1 MRSKKSKSGF
11 TLIEILV
18 VFGLLSVILAT
29 VADILISTFKANSRV
44 QLTTRLV
51 SEGNFV
57 MGEIRKNVLRTDGRN
72 ISYPI
77 GIGDSSSFYFVS
89 MDDNKK
95 TTITCSEVVDN
106 NKIASESASGDIF
119 DLTSGQ
125 VRVSGCTTFVSFDT
139 LPYSSDVS
147 NININFTLS
156 AGNNEAGDE
165 NFASKEF
172 KSKVVI
178 RN

>member
-29 VADILISTFKANSRV
+29 VADILINTFKANSRV

-89 MDDNKK
+89 IDDNKT
-95 TTITCSEVVDN
+95 TTIVCNEN
-106 NKIASESASGDIF
+106 GKIASNSASGNNY

>member
-1 MRSKKSKSGF
+1 MRSKKSKNGF

-29 VADILISTFKANSRV
+29 VADILINTFKANSRV

-51 SEGNFV
+51 QEGNFV
-57 MGEIRKNVLRTDGRN
+57 MGEIRKNVLTTDSMN
-72 ISYPI
+72 ISCPV
-77 GIGDSSSFYFVS
+77 GVGDSFYFVS
-89 MDDNKK
+89 KNDSQK
-95 TTITCSEVVDN
+95 TTIICSQIVDN
-106 NKIASESASGDIF
+106 SKIASVSASGDSF
-119 DLTSGQ
+119 DLTSDK
-125 VRVSGCTTFVSFDT
+125 VKVSGCNSFISCDT
-139 LPYSSDVS
+139 LPYSSGIS